1 MNEAD
6 TAYLLNMTATYAP
19 PASENAYGQIV
30 PGTAVSLSSVYV
42 EYTNAQNN
50 GSLGEQERDDAIL
63 FFDSVNSVPQGQAF
77 FNWWGNNDVDGNAN
91 HPGSGKPF
99 YDPMSGLLH
108 HWELALVGN

>member
-1 MNEAD
+1 MRQIP
-6 TAYLLNMTATYAP
+6 AYLLNMTATYAP

-30 PGTAVSLSSVYV
+30 PGTAISLSSVYV

-63 FFDSVNSVPQGQAF
+63 FFDSEVSCPAGQTFLTGGVVTTLTETLTIRVA
-77 FNWWGNNDVDGNAN
+77 
-91 HPGSGKPF
+91 KPF

>member
-1 MNEAD
+1 MRQIP
-6 TAYLLNMTATYAP
+6 AYLLNMTATYAP

-30 PGTAVSLSSVYV
+30 PGTAISLSSVYV

-77 FNWWGNNDVDGNAN
+77 LTGGVITTLTETLTIRVA
-91 HPGSGKPF
+91 KPF